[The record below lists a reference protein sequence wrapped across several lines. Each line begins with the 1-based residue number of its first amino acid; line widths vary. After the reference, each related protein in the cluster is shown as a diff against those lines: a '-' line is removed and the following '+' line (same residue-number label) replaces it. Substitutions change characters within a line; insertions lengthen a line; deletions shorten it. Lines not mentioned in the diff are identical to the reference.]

1 VSGSGQDE
9 MSQKLL
15 IFLISL
21 VFVILIAQI
30 PVFPF
35 LVEVRSFSA
44 DGESLSQTLQFVS
57 MPEFYDSAMFA
68 RVAWLDSTL
77 YFYIALF
84 VFNHGVL
91 LVLFAVCVNVL
102 KRMFAK
108 PIADRNDM
116 GAK

>member
-1 VSGSGQDE
+1 VSGSGPDE
-9 MSQKLL
+9 MSRKFL

-30 PVFPF
+30 PVFPS

-57 MPEFYDSAMFA
+57 VSELYDSAMFA
-68 RVAWLDSTL
+68 RVAWLDSTF

-91 LVLFAVCVNVL
+91 LVLFWVCVNVL

-108 PIADRNDM
+108 LTTDRNDM

>member
-9 MSQKLL
+9 MFRK
-15 IFLISL
+15 FLIPLTSL
-21 VFVILIAQI
+21 VFIILIAQI
-30 PVFPF
+30 PVFPS

-44 DGESLSQTLQFVS
+44 DGESLSQTLQLVS

-77 YFYIALF
+77 YFYIVLF

-91 LVLFAVCVNVL
+91 LVLFGVCVNTL

-108 PIADRNDM
+108 LTTDRNDM